1 MVRFYGFSRNELDST
16 QGAPIFLSLEQH
28 QPLFRV
34 GFPSYLS
41 LLALYPVLFER
52 WVIGGISPC
61 DLGEACDRG
70 CIGLDQFCLSFPVEC
85 PVAVALEG
93 ADYPPFTSFLRMSA
107 FCPYPKHLPLGMSN
121 LLKDMFGCTVS
132 GVVCPSS
139 YHRIERPNNL
149 HCQGLLMCV
158 QVGTYVPYVFTDFF
172 LLWDGQQL
180 SLLPEFPDVKPQE
193 VKSFCDMHNPGFSF
207 TECQSSFLE
216 KLLQA
221 WSGVGFQYFSCG
233 GRCHTVIG
241 IAYNCYAF
249 IDSLAK
255 GWGFRSS
262 IGVFCVEQPF
272 HPIQCHI
279 CQQWRNYPSL
289 WCPCICGREEADFD
303 HSCFQ
308 PLTQCGG
315 EYRQFGQQ
323 RAMVN
328 SVKTSAY
335 VSIKHPLTT
344 ILAVHSC
351 MDGFNSIHG
360 AAPWSKSIG
369 VRLKA
374 MFPFWLQ
381 SCFDNCLHHPVLSG
395 RYAQGSL
402 LAVVFGDIH
411 PSDRLRLVP
420 LQAQALLK
428 QLPPGFRSVVHH
440 SINSGGVFSLVC
452 LGDTSDC
459 QEFVG
464 RGSNKQ
470 FLEIFDLP
478 PCFVRCG
485 AIDTFLQS
493 SYILFHVVPIDVSPR
508 GGEVVFSPFEE
519 RFHRLTS
526 PKMRTLLDFSTVR
539 TRRKAAPF
547 RVGYVRMCGPIRPAT
562 GRHSLSPSSATL
574 CSISLPYGW
583 ATTARGEHRAYPG
596 VSMKKNVARLGLSR
610 YPGGRLGCRHPQ
622 HAEVIRPTY
631 HFGYGLSAS
640 LAV

>member
-233 GRCHTVIG
+233 GRCHTSSRPGESHPQALTDPDVNLAAHPALTVQPSPDG
-241 IAYNCYAF
+241 AIASAQTTRYSGRPSAV
-249 IDSLAK
+249 
-255 GWGFRSS
+255 SS
-262 IGVFCVEQPF
+262 VLSADDAASSVCTLT
-272 HPIQCHI
+272 
-279 CQQWRNYPSL
+279 WPSA
-289 WCPCICGREEADFD
+289 PAADPGSVASGTAPTCSTD
-303 HSCFQ
+303 HS
-308 PLTQCGG
+308 
-315 EYRQFGQQ
+315 R
-323 RAMVN
+323 
-328 SVKTSAY
+328 
-335 VSIKHPLTT
+335 
-344 ILAVHSC
+344 
-351 MDGFNSIHG
+351 
-360 AAPWSKSIG
+360 
-369 VRLKA
+369 
-374 MFPFWLQ
+374 
-381 SCFDNCLHHPVLSG
+381 
-395 RYAQGSL
+395 
-402 LAVVFGDIH
+402 
-411 PSDRLRLVP
+411 
-420 LQAQALLK
+420 
-428 QLPPGFRSVVHH
+428 
-440 SINSGGVFSLVC
+440 
-452 LGDTSDC
+452 
-459 QEFVG
+459 
-464 RGSNKQ
+464 
-470 FLEIFDLP
+470 
-478 PCFVRCG
+478 
-485 AIDTFLQS
+485 
-493 SYILFHVVPIDVSPR
+493 
-508 GGEVVFSPFEE
+508 
-519 RFHRLTS
+519 
-526 PKMRTLLDFSTVR
+526 
-539 TRRKAAPF
+539 
-547 RVGYVRMCGPIRPAT
+547 
-562 GRHSLSPSSATL
+562 
-574 CSISLPYGW
+574 
-583 ATTARGEHRAYPG
+583 
-596 VSMKKNVARLGLSR
+596 
-610 YPGGRLGCRHPQ
+610 
-622 HAEVIRPTY
+622 
-631 HFGYGLSAS
+631 
-640 LAV
+640 